1 MTVETHTE
9 WRTRTPSDLIGH
21 RCIAT
26 TLTGVTLDGPL
37 DLDRLGKSKAIL
49 KYKGVRTNI
58 IICDLTARLN
68 KPAPGIRSIIITESK
83 P

>member
-1 MTVETHTE
+1 MTVETHVE
-9 WRTRTPSDLIGH
+9 WRTRMPSDLIGH

-37 DLDRLGKSKAIL
+37 DLNRLSPSKAIL
-49 KYKGVRTNI
+49 KYKGVKTNI
-58 IICDLTARLN
+58 IICDLDAGTN
-68 KPAPGIRSIIITESK
+68 KPATGIRNITITEGK